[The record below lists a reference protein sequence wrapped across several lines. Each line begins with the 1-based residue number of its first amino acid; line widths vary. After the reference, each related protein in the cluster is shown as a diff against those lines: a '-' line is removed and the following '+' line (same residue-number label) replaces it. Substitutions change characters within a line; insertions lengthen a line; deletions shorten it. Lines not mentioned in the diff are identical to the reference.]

1 MKDEVAARLAEAFGP
16 PARDVQ
22 KVKSWTLTGA
32 VGVVLQVDQPNR
44 ENAAYVWLPY
54 PGDGQAIPEIAAEYP
69 GEAGRHSGTY
79 ATPGL
84 RRGDPA
90 LKLTLRDPGEVADV
104 VAYLRAMAASAPLP
118 EVRARPERAGRIRAA
133 GPGTSAPGHVSDT
146 APSGFIDPASMPLP
160 EPVKPRREAIP
171 RVVQREVW
179 QRDGGRCV
187 ECSTREKLC
196 FDHIVPF
203 SLGGSNTVRNIQ
215 LLCEGCNLS
224 KSNRI

>member
-1 MKDEVAARLAEAFGP
+1 V
-16 PARDVQ
+16 
-22 KVKSWTLTGA
+22 KVKSWTLTSG
-32 VGVVLQVDQPNR
+32 VGVVLQVDQPTVDST
-44 ENAAYVWLPY
+44 AFVWVPY
-54 PGDGQAIPEIAAEYP
+54 PRDGQSVPDIAVEYP

-84 RRGDPA
+84 RKGEPA
-90 LKLTLRDPGEVADV
+90 LKLTLRDPGEVRDMV
-104 VAYLRAMAASAPLP
+104 GYIKAMAAAMPLP
-118 EVRARPERAGRIRAA
+118 EIHARTPVAKPATAA
-133 GPGTSAPGHVSDT
+133 AKAAAVAEVST
-146 APSGFIDPASMPLP
+146 TMSIDPASMPTP

-171 RVVQREVW
+171 RLVQREVW

-187 ECSTREKLC
+187 ECGTKAKLC

-215 LLCEGCNLS
+215 LLCEDCNLS